1 MPNAIHQEVEFMVPP
16 GRVYEALLDAK
27 QFSQFSGGAP
37 AEIDARE
44 GGTFSCFGGMITGR
58 NIELRGNQRI
68 VQAWRAGN
76 WPEGEY
82 SIVHF
87 ELSPAGAGSK
97 LTFTHSGFPEGTAE
111 HLESGWYKMYWEPLK
126 KLLA

>member
-68 VQAWRAGN
+68 VQAWRAGGQLAGRRILN
-76 WPEGEY
+76 RAFRTLAGWRRLEAH
-82 SIVHF
+82 VH
-87 ELSPAGAGSK
+87 S
-97 LTFTHSGFPEGTAE
+97 
-111 HLESGWYKMYWEPLK
+111 
-126 KLLA
+126 